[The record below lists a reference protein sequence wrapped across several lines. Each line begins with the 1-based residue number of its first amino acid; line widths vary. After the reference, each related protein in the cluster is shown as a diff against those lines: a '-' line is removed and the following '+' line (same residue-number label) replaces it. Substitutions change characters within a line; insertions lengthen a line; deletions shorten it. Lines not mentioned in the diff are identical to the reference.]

1 MLIRD
6 LPEDVVMEILSRL
19 PVKSL
24 MRFKCVNK
32 AWYFLIRNPDFIAK
46 HLFWAT
52 SDKRHRRSL
61 LNREH
66 EITRTPW
73 VSLHSN
79 ETLEVSRYVDL
90 LQFFP
95 GDVGELDVFGPCNG
109 ILCLFG
115 VHAELNNDVGDRG
128 PRDGLVLWNPATR
141 ESKTLPIIQRPAEMS
156 TTFSICLGFGLD
168 PRTGDL
174 KVIRILNFNFLRCQ
188 VEVYSLRTDSWRVIN
203 TSVNPKYDINCPRFP
218 SYLSGVHY
226 WWAFERGGWVPSAKA
241 RRLILSFD
249 MSNEVFQE
257 IALPPLTK
265 RTSFEAIA
273 VINDSVALISER
285 NHFIDSGGKF
295 YDIRVMN
302 ESGEER
308 TWTLMFTV
316 GRSPHFSSL
325 IEIRDNGFF
334 LLRNKNG
341 WLVLYDPRTQELREL
356 PIYGSSLHHP
366 FQVVSYTE
374 TLFMLNGSRECA

>member
-19 PVKSL
+19 PVESL

-52 SDKRHRRSL
+52 SEKRHRGLL

-95 GDVGELDVFGPCNG
+95 RDVGELVVFGPCNG

-115 VHAELNNDVGDRG
+115 VPADRNG

-141 ESKTLPIIQRPAEMS
+141 ESKALPIIQRPAEMP
-156 TTFSICLGFGLD
+156 TTFPFRFGFGLD
-168 PRTGDL
+168 PKTGDL
-174 KVIRILNFNFLRCQ
+174 KVIRILNLNFRRCQ
-188 VEVYSLRTDSWRVIN
+188 VEVYNLSTDSWRVIN
-203 TSVNPKYDINCPRFP
+203 TSVNPIYRINSPRFP
-218 SYLSGVHY
+218 SYLNGVHY
-226 WWAFERGGWVPSAKA
+226 WLACERGGPDHW
-241 RRLILSFD
+241 LMLSFD

-257 IALPPLTK
+257 IALPSLTE
-265 RTSFEAIA
+265 RPSFEAVA
-273 VINDSVALISER
+273 VINDSVALILAYNDLATR
-285 NHFIDSGGKF
+285 F
-295 YDIRVMN
+295 YYICVMN
-302 ESGEER
+302 ESGEEK
-308 TWTLMFTV
+308 TWTLMFTI
-316 GRSPHFSSL
+316 GPLLHFTRL
-325 IEIRDNGFF
+325 IELRDDGFV

-341 WLVLYDPRTQELREL
+341 WLVLYDPITQEQREL
-356 PIYGSSLHHP
+356 PIYGDS

-374 TLFMLNGSRECA
+374 TLVMLNGSGECA

>member
-1 MLIRD
+1 MLIRN

-19 PVKSL
+19 PVESL

-46 HLFWAT
+46 HLFRAT
-52 SDKRHRRSL
+52 SDKRHRGFL

-73 VSLHSN
+73 VSLHSY
-79 ETLEVSRYVDL
+79 ETLAVSRYVDL

-95 GDVGELDVFGPCNG
+95 RDVGELVVFGPCNG

-115 VHAELNNDVGDRG
+115 VPAERNDGDDDRG

-141 ESKTLPIIQRPAEMS
+141 ESKALPIIQRPAEMP
-156 TTFSICLGFGLD
+156 TTFSFCFGFGLD
-168 PRTGDL
+168 PNTGDL

-188 VEVYSLRTDSWRVIN
+188 VEVYNLSTDSWRVIN
-203 TSVNPKYDINCPRFP
+203 TSVNPNYRINSPRFP
-218 SYLSGVHY
+218 SYLNGVHY
-226 WWAFERGGWVPSAKA
+226 WWACERGGSGH
-241 RRLILSFD
+241 RLMLSFD

-265 RTSFEAIA
+265 RPSFEAIA
-273 VINDSVALISER
+273 VINDSVALILVYNDLAR
-285 NHFIDSGGKF
+285 RF
-295 YDIRVMN
+295 YDICVMN
-302 ESGEER
+302 ESGGEK
-308 TWTLMFTV
+308 TWTLMFTI
-316 GRSPHFSSL
+316 GPRPHFSSL
-325 IEIRDNGFF
+325 IELRDDGFV
-334 LLRNKNG
+334 LVRNKNG
-341 WLVLYDPRTQELREL
+341 WLVLYDPRTQEQREL
-356 PIYGSSLHHP
+356 PIYGDS

-374 TLFMLNGSRECA
+374 TLVMLNGSGSVLVEHEDYS